1 MRVTSKNLGLSY
13 RVLPEDGRWR
23 WEVLSGTKRLVHG
36 LEPSCPKARA
46 QAFLFLMRTSISN
59 VEAGNVLH

>member
-1 MRVTSKNLGLSY
+1 MSNRLGLSY

-23 WEVLSGTKRLVHG
+23 WEIFSGAKLLVYG

-46 QAFLFLMRTSISN
+46 QAFLFLLRA
-59 VEAGNVLH
+59 VGAGNVLH